1 MKTFRLSLVLVALL
15 LAACGGGEPTPMP
28 APAEPAA
35 GSAQAELAATLDILM
50 NDIYFGDNSDNLGS
64 PPVWTVAAGS
74 EVTLN
79 LANKGGLEH
88 NWAVVKPGSELPK
101 VLTADTLKEATFL
114 EFSAGNLPGGKSISE
129 PFTAPAAGEYLVIC
143 TVAGHYPAMQGK
155 LIVQ

>member
-1 MKTFRLSLVLVALL
+1 MKTFRMSLVLIALL
-15 LAACGGGEPTPMP
+15 LAACGGGESTP
-28 APAEPAA
+28 APAPTEPAA

-50 NDIYFGDNSDNLGS
+50 KDIYFGDNSDNLGN

-74 EVTLN
+74 EVSLN
-79 LANKGGLEH
+79 LVNKGGLEH

-101 VLTADTLKEATFL
+101 VIT
-114 EFSAGNLPGGKSISE
+114 AGNLLGGKSLTE

>member
-15 LAACGGGEPTPMP
+15 LAACGGGESTPTP
-28 APAEPAA
+28 APTEPAA

-50 NDIYFGDNSDNLGS
+50 NDIYFGDNSDNLGN
-64 PPVWTVAAGS
+64 PPVWTVTAGS
-74 EVTLN
+74 EVSLN
-79 LANKGGLEH
+79 LVNKGGLEH

-101 VLTADTLKEATFL
+101 VITADALKDATFL
-114 EFSAGNLPGGKSISE
+114 EFSAGNLLGGKSLSE

-143 TVAGHYPAMQGK
+143 TVAGHFPAMQGK